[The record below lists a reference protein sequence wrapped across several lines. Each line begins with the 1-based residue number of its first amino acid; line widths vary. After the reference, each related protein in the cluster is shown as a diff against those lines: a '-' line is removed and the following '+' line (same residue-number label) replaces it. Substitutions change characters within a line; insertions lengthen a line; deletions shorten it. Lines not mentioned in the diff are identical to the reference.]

1 MPPAMPGSRCVIG
14 VLGEVEGRI
23 HVAALGGRTEQFN
36 CGRTV
41 LLAVDSFNKHVAA
54 RALT

>member
-1 MPPAMPGSRCVIG
+1 M
-14 VLGEVEGRI
+14 LGEVEGRI
-23 HVAALGGRTEQFN
+23 HVAAFGGRTEQFN

-41 LLAVDSFNKHVAA
+41 LLAVDPFNKHVAA